1 MKVGQAEK
9 FISKRVYVVM
19 DDTSIFYG
27 LLNAVQ
33 GVVATI
39 IDPDTEKQVRTH
51 IKFVF
56 PDRNR

>member
-1 MKVGQAEK
+1 
-9 FISKRVYVVM
+9 M

-39 IDPDTEKQVRTH
+39 IDPETEKQVRTH